1 MEFQRRK
8 DIEGSGNHMAK
19 LTERQVKNMRRMLD
33 TGQYKLR
40 EVAKKYDVSIATVW
54 RIKHRENWRQL

>member
-1 MEFQRRK
+1 
-8 DIEGSGNHMAK
+8 MAK
-19 LTERQVKNMRRMLD
+19 LTERQVRNMRKMLD

-40 EVAKKYDVSIATVW
+40 IVAEKYGVSISTVW

>member
-1 MEFQRRK
+1 MEFARRK
-8 DIEGSGNHMAK
+8 DFEGSGNPMAK
-19 LTERQVKNMRRMLD
+19 LTERQVRAMRKMLD

-54 RIKHRENWRQL
+54 RIKHRENWRRL